1 MKQMTKLELAIL
13 EFKTQSIRQNECA
26 DLTDEWNSVCQHIHD
41 LGYNPEHFEDLSNY
55 MLKATNIEAANYY
68 EDYFFPRF
76 ELFHQ
81 WVESDNV
88 CLGYHREKVEW
99 TNNYLTQCTQYR
111 KEMDLNTLF
120 NYYLKEYYNV

>member
-1 MKQMTKLELAIL
+1 MRQITKLELAIR
-13 EFKTQSIRQNECA
+13 EFKTQAIRQGEGE
-26 DLTDEWNSVCQHIHD
+26 DLTDEWNSVCQQIHD
-41 LGYNPEHFEDLSNY
+41 LGYNPEHFEDLSDY
-55 MLKATNIEAANYY
+55 MLRATNIEAANYY

-88 CLGYHREKVEW
+88 VRG
-99 TNNYLTQCTQYR
+99 NNYLTQCTQYK